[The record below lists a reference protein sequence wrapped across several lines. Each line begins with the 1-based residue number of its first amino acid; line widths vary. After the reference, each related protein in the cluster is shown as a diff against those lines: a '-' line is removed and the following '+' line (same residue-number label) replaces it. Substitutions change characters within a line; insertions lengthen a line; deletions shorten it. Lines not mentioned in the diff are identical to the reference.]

1 MQQDGDKICENTI
14 KAAQEI
20 FITCN
25 VLLHGGVFCFLK
37 YLSEKVYLSLFMYS
51 KHQEEYPKLGLMG
64 LLKTSLLYK
73 CT

>member
-1 MQQDGDKICENTI
+1 MYHRC
-14 KAAQEI
+14 
-20 FITCN
+20 FN

-37 YLSEKVYLSLFMYS
+37 YLSEKVYLSMFMYS
-51 KHQEEYPKLGLMG
+51 KHQEEYPKLGLME